1 MHVSVLLDEA
11 LTALAVRPGGVYV
24 DATFGAGGHARAIL
38 ARLGPRGRLVG
49 LDLDP
54 SVVTQTEI
62 VDPRLVLVR
71 ANFRDLCEALGE
83 LEIATLDGILF
94 DLGVSSMQLDS
105 GERGF
110 SFQSDAPLDMRMDPT
125 HGPTAAE
132 YLVHTGEREL
142 ADTIF
147 RYGEEPRSRAIA
159 RALKREPPHT
169 TAELAH
175 LVSRV
180 YRGKRGRIH
189 PATRTF
195 QALRIAVNDELA
207 SLEIGLDAAAS
218 VLRPGGRLVAIAFHS
233 LEDRIVKNHLRG
245 DARLRSLF
253 AKPIV
258 ASDDERNRNP
268 RARSAK
274 LRAAERVP
282 E

>member
-71 ANFRDLCEALGE
+71 ANFRDLREVLGE
-83 LEIATLDGILF
+83 LGLAPIDGILF

-233 LEDRIVKNHLRG
+233 LEDRIVKNQLRG
-245 DARLRSLF
+245 DARLRPLF
-253 AKPIV
+253 AK
-258 ASDDERNRNP
+258 
-268 RARSAK
+268 
-274 LRAAERVP
+274 
-282 E
+282 